1 MSRRLDGGSPK
12 AEEPDGLEWLLLR
25 IALLAVALIVVAD
38 VAAWKVHDV
47 RQPPPPTRLAQ
58 SLGCLHNEKGVPAV
72 APAGD
77 PIADSAA
84 DGSFTTRIE
93 GNDVTVALASSEQ
106 EAAKLERYYRAVA
119 SDLEGRLERR
129 YKTVYL
135 WRFRASPTQRQTMYD
150 CQY

>member
-1 MSRRLDGGSPK
+1 MSRRLGGSPG
-12 AEEPDGLEWLLLR
+12 ADEPDRLEWLLLE

-38 VAAWKVHDV
+38 LAAWKVHDI

-58 SLGCLHNEKGVPAV
+58 SLGCLTNEKGVPAV

-77 PIADSAA
+77 PIADSAG
-84 DGSFTTRIE
+84 DGSFRTRIE
-93 GNDVTVALASSEQ
+93 GNVVTVALASSEQ

-135 WRFRASPTQRQTMYD
+135 WRFRSSPTQRQAMYD